1 MSTTFE
7 SKRRATLAAAHN
19 ISPSFH
25 NDVLVLLKDKSVNNI
40 ELDTINGYLKAVA
53 LVSDM
58 NSFKRMK
65 DEGSKE
71 QHCVR
76 CHDTFTKDGNGPRSC
91 VIPHI
96 FDGDDYQ
103 RWGYGLRYTSRC
115 CGEGAT
121 LLDESL
127 GNCDYEDL
135 DRLGKCFVGRHTTSV
150 KAVQY
155 NEINILLCELEDGE
169 CVTDSIDGDDDPVFK

>member
-1 MSTTFE
+1 MITTLESTLVQAYT
-7 SKRRATLAAAHN
+7 
-19 ISPSFH
+19 ISLSFH
-25 NDVLVLLKDKSVNNI
+25 QDILALLEDESVDKA

-53 LVSDM
+53 LVSGM
-58 NSFKRMK
+58 NRYRTMK
-65 DEGSKE
+65 EKGSTE

-76 CHDTFTKDGNGPRSC
+76 CHNTFTKDSNDSDSC

-96 FDGDDYQ
+96 FDGDDYHH
-103 RWGYGLRYTSRC
+103 WGYGVRYTSEC

-121 LLDESL
+121 LLEETI

-150 KAVQY
+150 KTAGY
-155 NEINILLCELEDGE
+155 NNINIFPCKLEDGE
-169 CVTDSIDGDDDPVFK
+169 CDTEVIDEDDDPVFK